1 MGNAR
6 VQVVRKADPEPDAG
20 CNAPTSTEEASAAG
34 SIGDASRY
42 TLATCAPISR
52 ATRRFSVA
60 TGEVD
65 FRRTSKFQP
74 ASVITGTRTMAGDKQ
89 KTDYSVRVL
98 APVVGTPK

>member
-42 TLATCAPISR
+42 TLATCWMAAPKR
-52 ATRRFSVA
+52 A
-60 TGEVD
+60 
-65 FRRTSKFQP
+65 
-74 ASVITGTRTMAGDKQ
+74 
-89 KTDYSVRVL
+89 
-98 APVVGTPK
+98 

>member
-42 TLATCAPISR
+42 TLAAYWLIATRNR
-52 ATRRFSVA
+52 ATNQSLSVMS
-60 TGEVD
+60 TK
-65 FRRTSKFQP
+65 TP
-74 ASVITGTRTMAGDKQ
+74 ASSSSLSDSFIALSLMTSAEC
-89 KTDYSVRVL
+89 SVSF
-98 APVVGTPK
+98 A